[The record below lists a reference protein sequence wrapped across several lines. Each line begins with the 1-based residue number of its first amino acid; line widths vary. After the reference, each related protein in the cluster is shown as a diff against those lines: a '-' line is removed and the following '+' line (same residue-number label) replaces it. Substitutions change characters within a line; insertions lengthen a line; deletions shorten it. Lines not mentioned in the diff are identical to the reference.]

1 MSPAKRKVP
10 TQPDVLTPRQVEIL
24 RLIGQYRSKNG
35 CSPTLQ
41 EIARKLKI
49 SRVTVFGHVEA
60 LVQKGLLGRL
70 PNKARSLTLKPSAA
84 SVIGS
89 DTVAGGGNT
98 SRERDI
104 LPAHAGLSGQ
114 ISFPLAGTIAAGL
127 PLEAVEN
134 PDQIDLGQLFNSS
147 QESFALKVRGES
159 MIDEQIRDGDY
170 VIVKKTNQAR
180 DGQTVVAL
188 LENGEATLKI
198 LYHENSGYRLEAAN
212 PNFAPIHTDNLH
224 IQGVVVGVIRQ
235 Y

>member
-10 TQPDVLTPRQVEIL
+10 PQPDVLTPRQVEIL
-24 RLIGQYRSKNG
+24 RLIGRYRSKNG

-41 EIARKLKI
+41 EIARRLNL
-49 SRVTVFGHVEA
+49 SRVTIFGHVEA

-70 PNKARSLTLKPSAA
+70 PNKARSLTLKPAAA
-84 SVIGS
+84 SLVGS
-89 DTVAGGGNT
+89 VTVTDGGKT
-98 SRERDI
+98 SKERN
-104 LPAHAGLSGQ
+104 LSLTHAELSGQ

-134 PDQIDLGQLFNSS
+134 PDQIDLAQLFDSS

-170 VIVKKTNQAR
+170 VIVKKTNNAR

-188 LENGEATLKI
+188 LENGEATLKK
-198 LYHENSGYRLEAAN
+198 LFREKSGYRLEAAN
-212 PNFAPIHTDNLH
+212 PDFDPIHTDNLQ